1 MHIAFT
7 GFKKALFLFWDDS
20 LLLVAINVLCFLSL
34 VPALVLYNVMS
45 SIPSVFVSILNI
57 LLILPLVF
65 FLFAL
70 YYVLFDARRG
80 IHVEF
85 KTYFGYLRA
94 TWKQALIFGGIN
106 LVFALLVVWNLGFY
120 GQFESEW
127 AGIMQLVFVSIFLVW
142 FILQLVMLPM
152 YPRLEEPNFKLALRN
167 SAGIIGGYLIPAA
180 TLVILTIAFLAMTLS
195 FQVIGIFFTFAFIAA
210 MSEGIIGEVVL
221 DILGSSDETNLPPDP

>member
-34 VPALVLYNVMS
+34 VPALIMYNVMIS
-45 SIPSVFVSILNI
+45 TPSVIISILN
-57 LLILPLVF
+57 LVLILPLTF

-70 YYVLFDARRG
+70 YAVLFDARRG

-85 KTYFGYLRA
+85 KTYFGYLRT
-94 TWKQALIFGGIN
+94 TWRQALIFGSIN
-106 LVFALLVVWNLGFY
+106 LMVALLIVWNLRFY

-127 AGIMQLVFVSIFLVW
+127 AGIMQLVFVSVFLVW

-167 SAGIIGGYLIPAA
+167 SAGILGGYLIPAA
-180 TLVILTIAFLAMTLS
+180 TLVILVIAFLALTLS
-195 FQVIGIFFTFAFIAA
+195 FQVIGIFFTFSFIAT
-210 MSEGIIGEVVL
+210 MSEGIIGEVVIDL
-221 DILGSSDETNLPPDP
+221 LQSSDGTNLPPEP